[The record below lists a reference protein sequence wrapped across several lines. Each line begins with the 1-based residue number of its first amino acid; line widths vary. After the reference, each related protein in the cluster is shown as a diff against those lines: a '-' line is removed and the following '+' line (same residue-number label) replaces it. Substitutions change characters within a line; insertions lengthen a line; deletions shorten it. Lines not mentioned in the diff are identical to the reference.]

1 MVLKLDRMTIEE
13 GGPNP
18 ARLATAIYLQLQHSV
33 GAVPIYEIATAL
45 DIIEIREAS
54 LKGLEGAL
62 VTTPDRNVGSIV
74 LNRQARPPRRRFTLA
89 HELGHFLNPWHRPS
103 DPSGSFSCSRADMVV
118 GWKRRSTSV
127 SMHVSQEIEANRFA
141 IELLAPP
148 HLMRPYLGGIPDLA
162 KALSLDG
169 ALDLSREACARRYV
183 EMLEQPSALIL
194 SDEGV
199 VRYVHRHHE
208 FPFVACQRGQR
219 SPALPLPADET
230 GLPAHEEA
238 AQTDWLARPA
248 SGSLVVQTLT
258 QGGGYAITLLAFDA
272 TEADCAEDD
281 K

>member
-18 ARLATAIYLQLQHSV
+18 ARLAAAIHLQLQHNV

-162 KALSLDG
+162 KVLSLAG

-183 EMLEQPSALIL
+183 EMLEQPSALIFSAMKGL
-194 SDEGV
+194 FATSIV
-199 VRYVHRHHE
+199 TTNFRLWLVSAVSARQRYRY
-208 FPFVACQRGQR
+208 PRTKQGSRLTRRQPNPTGSLGPA
-219 SPALPLPADET
+219 PALSSS
-230 GLPAHEEA
+230 
-238 AQTDWLARPA
+238 RP
-248 SGSLVVQTLT
+248 
-258 QGGGYAITLLAFDA
+258 
-272 TEADCAEDD
+272 
-281 K
+281 